1 MDKKRE
7 KHMSKLGLLGK
18 NISYSFSRTHF
29 TNKFENESL
38 PFTYENFDMET
49 ISEFPSVL
57 KNNPDLVGLNVTI
70 PYKEQI
76 IPYLDSIDSVAKNIG
91 AVNTITISESGKLK
105 GFNTD
110 AYGFKI
116 SIEPYLKPHHK
127 SALILGTGGASK
139 AVAYTL
145 KTLNID
151 FNYVSRTPNKL
162 AKYTYSDLTE
172 SIIKLNPIIINCTPV
187 GTHPNIND
195 YPKIPYDGISKD
207 HLLFDLIY
215 NPLQTKFLSYG
226 VSKGATTC
234 NGLKMLELQA
244 KKAWDIWN
252 LL

>member
-7 KHMSKLGLLGK
+7 KHMPKLGLLGK
-18 NISYSFSRTHF
+18 NISYSFSKTHF
-29 TNKFENESL
+29 TNKFENEGL
-38 PFTYENFDMET
+38 PFTYENFDMAT

-76 IPYLDSIDSVAKNIG
+76 IPYLDSIDSVAKEIG

-110 AYGFKI
+110 AYGFKK

-145 KTLNID
+145 KALNID
-151 FNYVSRTPNKL
+151 YDYVSRTPNKL
-162 AKYTYSDLTE
+162 AKYTYSDLTD
-172 SIIKLNPIIINCTPV
+172 STIKMHPIIINCTPL

-195 YPKIPYDGISKD
+195 YPKIPYDSVSKE

-252 LL
+252 LV

>member
-1 MDKKRE
+1 MP
-7 KHMSKLGLLGK
+7 KLGLLGK

-29 TNKFENESL
+29 TNKFENEGL

-76 IPYLDSIDSVAKNIG
+76 ITYLDSIDKVAKEIG

-110 AYGFKI
+110 AYGFKK

-151 FNYVSRTPNKL
+151 YDYVSRTPNTL

-172 SIIKLNPIIINCTPV
+172 STIESHPIIINCTPL

-195 YPKIPYDGISKD
+195 YPKIPYDGVSKE

-226 VSKGATTC
+226 ESKGAVTC

-244 KKAWDIWN
+244 KKAWDIWS
-252 LL
+252 LA

>member
-76 IPYLDSIDSVAKNIG
+76 IPYLDSIDSLAKKIG
-91 AVNTITISESGKLK
+91 AVNTITISESGKSK

-110 AYGFKI
+110 AYGFKK

-145 KTLNID
+145 KELNFD

-162 AKYTYSDLTE
+162 AKYTYSDLTD
-172 SIIKLNPIIINCTPV
+172 STIKMHPVIINCTPL

-195 YPKIPYDGISKD
+195 YPKIPYDGISKE

-215 NPLQTKFLSYG
+215 NPLQTKFLSFG
-226 VSKGATTC
+226 ISKGATTC

>member
-1 MDKKRE
+1 
-7 KHMSKLGLLGK
+7 MSKLGLLGK

-29 TNKFENESL
+29 TTKFKNEGL

-76 IPYLDSIDSVAKNIG
+76 IPYLDSIDGVAKEIG

-110 AYGFKI
+110 AYGFKK

-145 KTLNID
+145 KALNID
-151 FNYVSRTPNKL
+151 CDYVSRTPNSL
-162 AKYTYSDLTE
+162 AKYTYSDLSE
-172 SIIKLNPIIINCTPV
+172 STIKMHPIIINCTPL
-187 GTHPNIND
+187 GTHPNINE
-195 YPKIPYDGISKD
+195 YPKIPYDGISKE

-226 VSKGATTC
+226 ESKGAVTC

-252 LL
+252 LI